1 MQWSREPQ
9 GVTELL
15 SLSSFRIIISSM
27 ISVAIYSG
35 ILLPSAV
42 RDFVAILWMSS

>member
-1 MQWSREPQ
+1 MVKRTTRSNR
-9 GVTELL
+9 VVVIV
-15 SLSSFRIIISSM
+15 FIRIIISSI